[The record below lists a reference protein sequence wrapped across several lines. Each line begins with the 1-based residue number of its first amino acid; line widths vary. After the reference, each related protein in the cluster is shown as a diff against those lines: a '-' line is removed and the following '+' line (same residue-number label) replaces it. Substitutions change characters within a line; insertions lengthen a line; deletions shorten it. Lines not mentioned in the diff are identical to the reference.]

1 MAGGEQDARDAVDIV
16 GTESC
21 CCCNSVVT
29 VTAHAKVDAGA
40 AQLIST
46 GTASVRIRQMSCR
59 WMWSADRERQEREGG
74 GKGWVVDS
82 LIIGRHET
90 KPIALM
96 ANEMRTKLMDS
107 LISEIILSACPRVRV
122 SACLIISS
130 DCHPKHTNS
139 SCLQICIQNIRIHSL
154 LLLV

>member
-1 MAGGEQDARDAVDIV
+1 MKIHMARDKYIMGNNRLSRAKKTATRGMAGGEQDARDAVDIV

-59 WMWSADRERQEREGG
+59 WMWSADRERGRREGVG
-74 GKGWVVDS
+74 RGFVDYWQARNETNCIHGK
-82 LIIGRHET
+82 
-90 KPIALM
+90 
-96 ANEMRTKLMDS
+96 
-107 LISEIILSACPRVRV
+107 
-122 SACLIISS
+122 
-130 DCHPKHTNS
+130 
-139 SCLQICIQNIRIHSL
+139 
-154 LLLV
+154 

>member
-1 MAGGEQDARDAVDIV
+1 MKIHMAQDKYIMGNNRLSRAKKTVARGVAGGDQDARDAVDIV

-59 WMWSADRERQEREGG
+59 WMWSADRETVGKREEGRGG
-74 GKGWVVDS
+74 SWV
-82 LIIGRHET
+82 R
-90 KPIALM
+90 
-96 ANEMRTKLMDS
+96 
-107 LISEIILSACPRVRV
+107 
-122 SACLIISS
+122 
-130 DCHPKHTNS
+130 
-139 SCLQICIQNIRIHSL
+139 
-154 LLLV
+154 

>member
-1 MAGGEQDARDAVDIV
+1 MAGGDQDARDAVDIV

-59 WMWSADRERQEREGG
+59 WMWSADRERQERGGERREGVG
-74 GKGWVVDS
+74 RGFVDYWQA
-82 LIIGRHET
+82 RNET
-90 KPIALM
+90 NCI
-96 ANEMRTKLMDS
+96 DS
-107 LISEIILSACPRVRV
+107 
-122 SACLIISS
+122 
-130 DCHPKHTNS
+130 K
-139 SCLQICIQNIRIHSL
+139 
-154 LLLV
+154 